1 MTVDLALII
10 AGLLIAVV
18 VFLVLRD
25 PVKIIINS
33 FLGLLIIFL
42 VNYFNLMAYVGE
54 TDIEYNAVTI
64 ILCVL
69 GGIPGALIVIIM
81 QLLGYPAA

>member
-10 AGLLIAVV
+10 AGLLIIVV
-18 VFLVLRD
+18 VFFILKD

-33 FLGLLIIFL
+33 ALGLLILFL
-42 VNYFNLMAYVGE
+42 VNALNLMEYVGKP
-54 TDIEYNAVTI
+54 DIQYNAVNI

-81 QLLGYPAA
+81 QLVGYTAS